1 MRTGKF
7 HGSTL
12 GRRLGRETEGSLL
25 LEGALVVS
33 LLLTLLIGIF
43 WLGRGYNTY
52 QTITRAAREGARFAI
67 APTCATCG
75 NAYPTDAE
83 IQARIDSALVASAL
97 DPSQTSPNPI
107 PIQRGVVLNPGSIP
121 QETGVVIAFSYPFEI
136 FLPFTSVGL
145 STLTLTTSV
154 QMREEK

>member
-7 HGSTL
+7 QVSAL
-12 GRRLGRETEGSLL
+12 GRRLGRETDGSVL

-43 WLGRGYNTY
+43 WLGRGYNAY

-75 NAYPTDAE
+75 NQYPTDLE
-83 IQARIDSALVASAL
+83 IQGVIDAALQASSL
-97 DPSQTSPNPI
+97 DRDPANPI
-107 PIQRGVVLNPGSIP
+107 IIQRGQVLNPGSSP
-121 QETGVVIAFSYPFEI
+121 QETGVVITFNYPFEI
-136 FLPFTSVGL
+136 FLPFTTVGL
-145 STLTLTTSV
+145 STLTLTTQV